1 MEKSKKKPFH
11 LNLFHRIFLFLIV
24 FIVFIFLQLAI
35 SAYQGSYIMDPMQKS
50 AGNVQKISLLL
61 NSLGETKELLA
72 SYRWDFGD
80 IATLVSEL
88 RRENEIS
95 EESLG
100 HIDTNLASIGV
111 EQYLLVQ
118 AVTTTYNNLRSY
130 LSVMQEKLIKNDID
144 GASTIYYTDLEP
156 CLSYLTLYVQ
166 QLIERAIMDNQSRYD
181 RLMKLNDDLDAVYGL
196 TVLVMILFGFAAFKE
211 VIRMLSIVQ
220 EMARSSK
227 AITAGDYDRP
237 EISVHRKDEIGDMAR
252 AFNEMKMA
260 MRNQVRLLTANNEM
274 EKEIHRKKAEALA
287 MQNLLE
293 REKLQLL
300 RSQINPHFLFNTI
313 NVIKY
318 TAQEEGA
325 EETDALLS
333 SLARLFR
340 YALADNEVLVP
351 LSREIQIVDEYYSLF
366 KARFKEKISLYWN
379 IQASL
384 VLTETLVPSFFLQ
397 PLVENSFK
405 HGLGP
410 KELAGGVWL
419 SLEERDGILYVQVK
433 DDGVGMREDELEALR
448 ERLLDSPVTGEHI
461 GLYTVAARL
470 KLLDPRCRLEV
481 SSDVDR
487 GTTISMQMPLVL
499 KKEEEEDDQDSDC

>member
-1 MEKSKKKPFH
+1 
-11 LNLFHRIFLFLIV
+11 
-24 FIVFIFLQLAI
+24 
-35 SAYQGSYIMDPMQKS
+35 
-50 AGNVQKISLLL
+50 
-61 NSLGETKELLA
+61 T
-72 SYRWDFGD
+72 D
-80 IATLVSEL
+80 I
-88 RRENEIS
+88 
-95 EESLG
+95 
-100 HIDTNLASIGV
+100 ASIGV

-118 AVTTTYNNLRSY
+118 AVNTTYNNYRTY
-130 LSVMQEKLIKNDID
+130 LSAMQEQLLKNNID
-144 GASTIYYTDLEP
+144 MASTMYYSNLEP
-156 CLSYLTLYVQ
+156 SLNYLYLYVQ
-166 QLIERAIMDNQSRYD
+166 QLIERAIMDNQSTYD
-181 RLMKLNDDLDAVYGL
+181 RLIGLNDDLDAVYGL

-211 VIRMLSIVQ
+211 VIRILTTVQ

-237 EISVHRKDEIGDMAR
+237 EILVHRKDEIGDMAR
-252 AFNEMKMA
+252 AFNEMKKA

-274 EKEIHRKKAEALA
+274 EKEIHKKNTEALA

-318 TAQEEGA
+318 TAQEEHA

-340 YALADNEVLVP
+340 YTLADNEVQVP
-351 LSREIQIVDEYYSLF
+351 LSREIQIVDEYYSLY
-366 KARFKEKISLYWN
+366 KARFKEKMSLYWD
-379 IQASL
+379 ISPSL

-410 KELAGGVWL
+410 KESAGNVWL
-419 SLEERDGILYVQVK
+419 TLEEKDDILFVQVR
-433 DDGVGMREDELEALR
+433 DDGVGMKKEDLEALR
-448 ERLLDSPVTGEHI
+448 SRLLDSPVTGEHI

-470 KLLDPRCRLEV
+470 KLLDARCSLEV
-481 SSDVDR
+481 SSEQGR
-487 GTTISMQMPLVL
+487 GTTISIEMPLVL
-499 KKEEEEDDQDSDC
+499 KKEEEEDDQDTDS

>member
-1 MEKSKKKPFH
+1 M
-11 LNLFHRIFLFLIV
+11 
-24 FIVFIFLQLAI
+24 
-35 SAYQGSYIMDPMQKS
+35 
-50 AGNVQKISLLL
+50 
-61 NSLGETKELLA
+61 
-72 SYRWDFGD
+72 
-80 IATLVSEL
+80 
-88 RRENEIS
+88 
-95 EESLG
+95 
-100 HIDTNLASIGV
+100 
-111 EQYLLVQ
+111 Q
-118 AVTTTYNNLRSY
+118 AVNTTYNNYRTY
-130 LSVMQEKLIKNDID
+130 LSAMQDQLLKNNID
-144 GASTIYYTDLEP
+144 KASTMYYSNLEP
-156 CLSYLTLYVQ
+156 RLNYLYLYVQ
-166 QLIERAIMDNQSRYD
+166 QLIERAIMDNQSAYD
-181 RLMKLNDDLDAVYGL
+181 RLIRLNDDLDAVYGL

-211 VIRMLSIVQ
+211 VIRILATVQ

-252 AFNEMKMA
+252 AFNEMKKA

-274 EKEIHRKKAEALA
+274 EKEIHKKNTEALA

-318 TAQEEGA
+318 TAQEENA

-340 YALADNEVLVP
+340 YALADNEVQVP
-351 LSREIQIVDEYYSLF
+351 LSREIQIVDEYYSLY
-366 KARFKEKISLYWN
+366 KARFKEKMSLYWD
-379 IQASL
+379 ISPSL

-410 KELAGGVWL
+410 KESAGSVWL
-419 SLEERDGILYVQVK
+419 TLEEKDGILFVQVR
-433 DDGVGMREDELEALR
+433 DDGVGMKNEALEALHS
-448 ERLLDSPVTGEHI
+448 RLLDSPVTGEHI

-470 KLLDPRCRLEV
+470 KLLDARCSLKV
-481 SSDVDR
+481 SSEEGY
-487 GTTISMQMPLVL
+487 GTTISIEMPLVL
-499 KKEEEEDDQDSDC
+499 KKEEEEDDQDTDS

>member
-1 MEKSKKKPFH
+1 M
-11 LNLFHRIFLFLIV
+11 
-24 FIVFIFLQLAI
+24 
-35 SAYQGSYIMDPMQKS
+35 
-50 AGNVQKISLLL
+50 
-61 NSLGETKELLA
+61 
-72 SYRWDFGD
+72 
-80 IATLVSEL
+80 
-88 RRENEIS
+88 
-95 EESLG
+95 
-100 HIDTNLASIGV
+100 
-111 EQYLLVQ
+111 Q
-118 AVTTTYNNLRSY
+118 AVNTTYNNYRTY
-130 LSVMQEKLIKNDID
+130 LSAMQDQLLKNNID
-144 GASTIYYTDLEP
+144 KASTMYYSNLEP
-156 CLSYLTLYVQ
+156 SLNYLYLYVQ
-166 QLIERAIMDNQSRYD
+166 QLIERAIMDNQSAYD
-181 RLMKLNDDLDAVYGL
+181 RLIRLNDDLDAVYGL

-211 VIRMLSIVQ
+211 VIRILATVQ

-252 AFNEMKMA
+252 AFNEMKKA

-274 EKEIHRKKAEALA
+274 EKEIHKKNTEALA

-318 TAQEEGA
+318 TAQEENA

-340 YALADNEVLVP
+340 YALADNEVQVP
-351 LSREIQIVDEYYSLF
+351 LSREIQIVDEYYSLY
-366 KARFKEKISLYWN
+366 KARFKEKMSLYWD
-379 IQASL
+379 ISPSL

-410 KELAGGVWL
+410 KESAGSVWL
-419 SLEERDGILYVQVK
+419 TLEERVGILFVQVR
-433 DDGVGMREDELEALR
+433 DDGVGMKNEDLEALR
-448 ERLLDSPVTGEHI
+448 SRLLDSPVTGEHI

-470 KLLDPRCRLEV
+470 KLLDARCFLKV
-481 SSDVDR
+481 SSEEGY
-487 GTTISMQMPLVL
+487 GTIISIEMPLVL
-499 KKEEEEDDQDSDC
+499 KKEEEEDDQDTDS